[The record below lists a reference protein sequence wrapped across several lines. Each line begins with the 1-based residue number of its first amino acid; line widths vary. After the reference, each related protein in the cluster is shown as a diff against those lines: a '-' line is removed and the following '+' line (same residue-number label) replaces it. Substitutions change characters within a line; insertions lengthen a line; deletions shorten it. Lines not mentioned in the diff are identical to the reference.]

1 MDDHLSALTRG
12 RYISLTTYRRDGR
25 PVATPVW
32 FAVDGHRMLVWT
44 DMASG
49 KAKRVRLNGRAT
61 VAPSDARGKITGPTF
76 DMYARV
82 LPADEF
88 DASNRILRRKYRLLK
103 PLVDAW
109 TGVTHALRRKPR
121 PVEGYI
127 ELRRSDDAGVSR

>member
-1 MDDHLSALTRG
+1 MDDHLAALARG

-25 PVATPVW
+25 AVATPVW
-32 FAVDGHRMLVWT
+32 FAVDGRRVLVWT

-49 KAKRVRLNGRAT
+49 KAKRVRLNGHAT
-61 VAPSDARGKITGPTF
+61 VAPSDARGKITGASF
-76 DMYARV
+76 DMRARM

-88 DASNRILRRKYRLLK
+88 DASNRILRRKYRVLK

-109 TGVTHALRRKPR
+109 TGVTHALRRKPP

-127 ELRRSDDAGVSR
+127 ELQLPVDAGASR